1 MREPSPLHPAVVR
14 RSAAIAC
21 IAVGLFLG
29 APAWVRAQ
37 TSPGVTAAR
46 ATVYIRLLGDLEVVR
61 PADPLSPE
69 RRMEAS
75 DVELSTGSGVL
86 ISPVG
91 YVLTAAHVVS
101 AENGK
106 LTLNGVRVEVKPTVR
121 HIEVLLPPDE
131 SGGPAPTPLDATILA
146 IDPALDLAVLSVGGA
161 NLPFLDLGD
170 SDGLAIGDPV
180 EAIGFPFGDQVEI
193 GRPRTALTGAPAP
206 SVSRGNLAAFR
217 GDDQGDR
224 RFLQLT
230 ASLNP
235 GNSGGP
241 VVDAD
246 GYLVAVANSVMRS
259 RAGVGTGVG
268 FGVSVNLVKRFL
280 EGHGF
285 DSSLRARRMT
295 AGSLTS
301 LEGKAIRVAMPI
313 GMSDTSPLR
322 TRVDTGGQSVDGVT
336 LRIDRVLSAWP
347 AVRIAES
354 LTAGRGFE
362 SFAAA
367 TTPPPSDAG
376 GGRLFLGR
384 ATGTQ
389 ADGTPVRLEYAVA
402 QVGEEKIVARFVG
415 PPHQLAY
422 NASIVRAA
430 LKTIEVDPLRAPARG
445 LAAPAAWAP
454 RAVPR
459 GNALDRVPLPAAWI
473 VEPAGPLACAGVQS
487 PADAV
492 SASPAGD
499 FAVALRAGWIT
510 AAAMGPQQAAA
521 ACGTPAA
528 DDQSSYAREF
538 AFLGTRYVVQ
548 GRFAAADGGGLVQ
561 LEWSAPADQ
570 AAAARA
576 LFAAWLGR

>member
-1 MREPSPLHPAVVR
+1 MARCGPFPR
-14 RSAAIAC
+14 RARRA
-21 IAVGLFLG
+21 
-29 APAWVRAQ
+29 RAQ
-37 TSPGVTAAR
+37 TTPGVTAAR

-86 ISPVG
+86 ISPLG

-106 LTLNGVRVEVKPTVR
+106 LTLNGVRVEVKQTVR

-131 SGGPAPTPLDATILA
+131 SGGPSPTPLDATILA
-146 IDPALDLAVLSVGGA
+146 IDPALDLAVLSVGGG

-259 RAGVGTGVG
+259 RGGVGAGVG

-285 DSSLRARRMT
+285 DSALRARRMT

-301 LEGKAIRVAMPI
+301 LEGKAIRVALPI
-313 GMSDTSPLR
+313 GMSDTSPFR

-367 TTPPPSDAG
+367 TPPPPSDAG

-389 ADGTPVRLEYAVA
+389 ADGTPVRLEYRGRPGWRGEGRRAVRRSA
-402 QVGEEKIVARFVG
+402 APVGLQRLDRPRGTQDDRGGSVAGAGARPG
-415 PPHQLAY
+415 CTRSLGAESGAARQRAR
-422 NASIVRAA
+422 SRAA
-430 LKTIEVDPLRAPARG
+430 SGGVDHRARG
-445 LAAPAAWAP
+445 AAGVCRRAAAGRRRVRVAGRRFHRVAAGRLDHGGRDGAAAGGRGVRDAGRRRPVDIRTRVCVPWN
-454 RAVPR
+454 AVRRPGPVR
-459 GNALDRVPLPAAWI
+459 RRRRRRTR
-473 VEPAGPLACAGVQS
+473 PAGMVGAGR
-487 PADAV
+487 P
-492 SASPAGD
+492 
-499 FAVALRAGWIT
+499 
-510 AAAMGPQQAAA
+510 
-521 ACGTPAA
+521 
-528 DDQSSYAREF
+528 
-538 AFLGTRYVVQ
+538 
-548 GRFAAADGGGLVQ
+548 GGGGAHAVRSL
-561 LEWSAPADQ
+561 
-570 AAAARA
+570 ARQMIPSPSC
-576 LFAAWLGR
+576 RRS